1 MSSPAGEGVIVAMM
15 AVVETITWLLEV
27 MDIKL
32 KEVENDGVR
41 MGAEVV
47 ETWSIVVMEVTVAV
61 MVVDGVV
68 EMKDDVEVVVEM
80 TVRNQY

>member
-15 AVVETITWLLEV
+15 AVVETINWLLEV

>member
-1 MSSPAGEGVIVAMM
+1 M
-15 AVVETITWLLEV
+15 
-27 MDIKL
+27 
-32 KEVENDGVR
+32 
-41 MGAEVV
+41 
-47 ETWSIVVMEVTVAV
+47 VMEVTVAV

>member
-47 ETWSIVVMEVTVAV
+47 ET
-61 MVVDGVV
+61 
-68 EMKDDVEVVVEM
+68 
-80 TVRNQY
+80 

>member
-1 MSSPAGEGVIVAMM
+1 MGPVETWVPMSSPAGEGVMVAMM

-41 MGAEVV
+41 MGAEVMV
-47 ETWSIVVMEVTVAV
+47 ET
-61 MVVDGVV
+61 
-68 EMKDDVEVVVEM
+68 
-80 TVRNQY
+80 